1 MTGGVPPME
10 RGPLRIAVV
19 GAGVAGLTAARL
31 LSRRHQ
37 VTVFEAEDRLGG
49 HAHTHDVEVAGTRLR
64 LDTGF
69 LVFNA
74 EAYPAFSALLAELG
88 VPTRTSDMSLS
99 IRCRRCRLEYALRG
113 PAALLAQPTN
123 LLRPSFVGLFR
134 DLFRFFREATAWLDS
149 TCEADDVP
157 VREFLARHGYG
168 APFVRHWL
176 LPTAGAVWSAP
187 FGGVLDFSA
196 RMLLGF
202 FRNHGFLQR
211 RQRAWLG
218 VQGGARTYVD
228 ALAAQLPGPVRTA
241 TPVRAVVRERHGVR
255 IGAGSGGPT
264 APASSETF
272 DAAVLACHA
281 DQSLAI
287 LADASGAERDL
298 LGRFPYA
305 RHRVVLHTDRSFLP
319 RSPRAFAAWNC
330 DVLDCRDDAAPA
342 SLTYHLNRLQ
352 GLDHP
357 VPFCVTLNPDRE
369 PTGILRDLVYAHPT
383 LTADAVAAQRAL
395 SERNGTGGVYFAG
408 AHLRHGFHEDG
419 VVSALAVARRLG
431 CAS

>member
-1 MTGGVPPME
+1 MS
-10 RGPLRIAVV
+10 RSPLRIAVV

-31 LSRRHQ
+31 LSQRHH

-49 HAHTHDVEVAGTRLR
+49 HAHTHDVEVGGTSLR

-74 EAYPAFSALLAELG
+74 EAYPAFSALLADLD

-99 IRCRRCRLEYALRG
+99 VRCRRCRLEYALRG
-113 PAALLAQPTN
+113 PGALLAQPTN
-123 LLRPSFVGLFR
+123 LLRPSFVGMFR
-134 DLFRFFREATAWLDS
+134 DLFRFFREATAWLDR
-149 TCEADDVP
+149 TEERDDLP
-157 VREFLARHGYG
+157 VWDFLARHRYG

-218 VQGGARTYVD
+218 VEGGARTYVD
-228 ALAAQLPGPVRTA
+228 ALAARLPGPVRTS
-241 TPVRAVVRERHGVR
+241 TPVRSVVRGPEGVR
-255 IGAGSGGPT
+255 IGIGSG
-264 APASSETF
+264 APASPGSFDRLEPSERF

-287 LADASGAERDL
+287 LADASGEERDL

-330 DVLDCRDDAAPA
+330 DVIDCRDDAAPA

-357 VPFCVTLNPDRE
+357 VPLCVTLNPDRE
-369 PTGILRDLVYAHPT
+369 PSGILRDLVYTHPT
-383 LTADAVAAQRAL
+383 LTSDAVAAQRAL
-395 SERNGTGGVYFAG
+395 SERSGAGGVYFAG

-431 CAS
+431 CAP